1 MEKVI
6 TIRGKMKKSII
17 IIPTY
22 NELNNI
28 QKLIPILREKYP
40 NVDLLVVD
48 DNSPDGTADS
58 VKTMMKDDNQIHIIE
73 REGKL
78 GLGTAY
84 VAGFRYMLERDY
96 EVAIQMDADFS
107 HDPDVIKDFLSEIE
121 ENDLVLGSRYI
132 SGVNVVNWPMSRLL
146 LSYFANVYTKV
157 ITGMP
162 VCDATGGFKC
172 FKREVLQSI
181 DLDKITSNGY
191 SFQIEMNFKTFKKGF
206 KIKEIPIIFVD
217 RTDGDS
223 KMSKSIVYEAIFM
236 VWKLRFAS
244 MFGGLE

>member
-1 MEKVI
+1 MQKAIV
-6 TIRGKMKKSII
+6 

-28 QKLIPILREKYP
+28 KKLLPLLREKYP
-40 NVDLLVVD
+40 ELDILVVD
-48 DNSPDGTADS
+48 DNSPDSTADA
-58 VKTMMKDDNQIHIIE
+58 VKKMIEEDQQIHIIE

-84 VAGFRYMLERDY
+84 VRGFKFMLENGYDL
-96 EVAIQMDADFS
+96 AIQMDADFS
-107 HDPDVIKDFLSEIE
+107 HDPIVISDFLTQIK
-121 ENDLVLGSRYI
+121 ENDLVIGSRYI
-132 SGVNVVNWPMSRLL
+132 KGVNVVNWPMSRLL
-146 LSYFANVYTKV
+146 LSYFANIYTKV

-162 VCDATGGFKC
+162 VNDATGGYKC
-172 FKREVLQSI
+172 FRREVLQSI
-181 DLDKITSNGY
+181 DLDKVTSNGY

-206 KIKEIPIIFVD
+206 RIKEIPITFVD
-217 RTDGDS
+217 RTAGES

-244 MFGGLE
+244 MFGMLEK